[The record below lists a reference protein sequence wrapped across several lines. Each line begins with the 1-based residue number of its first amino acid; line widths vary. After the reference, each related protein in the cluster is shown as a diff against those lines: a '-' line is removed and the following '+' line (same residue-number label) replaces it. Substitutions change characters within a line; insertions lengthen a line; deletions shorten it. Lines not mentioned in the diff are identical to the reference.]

1 MSVTDSWPIVRS
13 GTWLYAGVAPVGV
26 RVLLSPETWGSGDHE
41 DDESI
46 RDGSPVECY
55 CLAYEMAGA
64 PGNFSNVVMN
74 LATLA
79 DALACAES
87 KFPGIQWRAE

>member
-1 MSVTDSWPIVRS
+1 MSVTDGWPIVRS
-13 GTWLYAGVAPVGV
+13 GIWLYAGATPVGV

-41 DDESI
+41 DDERI
-46 RDGSPVECY
+46 RDGSNIECY

-64 PGNFSNVVMN
+64 PGSFCNLVMN

-79 DALACAES
+79 DAMVCAES
-87 KFPGIQWRAE
+87 KFPGIQWNAE